1 MENENSKTNDNYDPI
16 ENHKLT
22 ERELIVL
29 GLIIKGFNNFEIASV
44 IHVSYHTVKVH
55 VSAILRKFNVKT
67 RTQAA
72 IYALSNNIL

>member
-1 MENENSKTNDNYDPI
+1 MENGNSKTNNNYDPV

-22 ERELIVL
+22 KRELAVL
-29 GLIIKGFNNFEIASV
+29 SLIIKGFNNFEIANI

-72 IYALSNNIL
+72 IYALINNIL